1 MNITQIIAHNLSAW
15 MAVTPALGTIDKL
28 KDTLKLCA
36 TCRASSLPPLTNY

>member
-28 KDTLKLCA
+28 GITQN
-36 TCRASSLPPLTNY
+36 T